1 MANKQFDLV
10 LLKIGYKSYAMPKS
24 AALHFMDLCAGSDV
38 YEWDHHWQSNGG
50 HEEHAKLLDSTQ
62 MPSVS
67 LVGPVQFH
75 QAVENYKQHVEAEK
89 VKKAAKD
96 A

>member
-1 MANKQFDLV
+1 MASKQFDLV
-10 LLKIGYKSYAMPKS
+10 LLSIGYKRYAMPKA
-24 AALHFMDLCAGSDV
+24 AALHFMDLCAGSDI
-38 YEWDHHWQSNGG
+38 YEWDHHWKSEGS
-50 HEEHAKLLDSTQ
+50 EEHAKLLTAEQ
-62 MPSVS
+62 MPSLS

-75 QAVENYKQHVEAEK
+75 QAVENYKQYIEAEK